1 VDREK
6 EGVVMKRHLR
16 EFISAISGLR
26 ISRTTK
32 PALWATV
39 GGLLIL
45 AAAQPTAYGL
55 DFPMTIRVSLPS
67 LQSSDAKSLNVNP
80 NLAQGSLASQMAEMA
95 VVAGISQQVEMAR
108 SIVGAKKVAKAI
120 MNTDFA
126 WGDDQYSCLNK
137 LWSKESHWNY
147 KAHNYRSGA
156 HGIAQA
162 LPAVKMEII
171 SNDWRTNPV
180 TQIRWGLHYIDLRYD
195 NPCAAWAKW
204 RSHRYY

>member
-1 VDREK
+1 
-6 EGVVMKRHLR
+6 MKRHLR

-108 SIVGAKKVAKAI
+108 SIIGAKKVAKAI

-171 SNDWRTNPV
+171 SSDWRTNPV

>member
-1 VDREK
+1 
-6 EGVVMKRHLR
+6 MKRHLR

-26 ISRTTK
+26 ISRATK

-45 AAAQPTAYGL
+45 ASAQPTAYGL
-55 DFPMTIRVSLPS
+55 DFPMTIRVSLPDS
-67 LQSSDAKSLNVNP
+67 QSPASKSLNANP

-108 SIVGAKKVAKAI
+108 SIIGAKKVAKAI
-120 MNTDFA
+120 MNTEFS
-126 WGDDQYSCLNK
+126 WGDDQYSCLNR
-137 LWSKESHWNY
+137 LWTKESHWNY

>member
-1 VDREK
+1 
-6 EGVVMKRHLR
+6 MKRHLR

-55 DFPMTIRVSLPS
+55 EFPMTIRVSLPS

-80 NLAQGSLASQMAEMA
+80 NLPQGSLASQMAEMA

-126 WGDDQYSCLNK
+126 WGDDQYSCLNR
-137 LWSKESHWNY
+137 LWTKESHWNY

-171 SNDWRTNPV
+171 SSDWRTNPV
-180 TQIRWGLHYIDLRYD
+180 TQIRWGLHYINLRYD